1 MQIFLA
7 CLRAIKAEGI
17 LVDVDEQKLF
27 GNICDILEKHIELWT
42 QYLYPMASIFQK
54 NILLG

>member
-7 CLRAIKAEGI
+7 CLRAIKAEGVLI
-17 LVDVDEQKLF
+17 DVDEQKLF

-42 QYLYPMASIFQK
+42 QYLYPMASI
-54 NILLG
+54 LLSNAY